1 MFMPAADVT
10 KKVEKNAPKAFPAFY
25 VKVWKAMDRIP
36 RGKVTTYKE
45 LARAIGNPNASRA
58 IGNACNKNPNAPHT
72 PCHRVIASNGSLG
85 GYAFGLR
92 KKVQL
97 LKSEGVEM
105 VDNKIDLERFGFS
118 FAKN

>member
-1 MFMPAADVT
+1 MPAT
-10 KKVEKNAPKAFPAFY
+10 HPSQKAVFPAFY
-25 VKVWKAMDRIP
+25 VKVWDAMERIP

-72 PCHRVIASNGSLG
+72 PCHRVVASDGSLG

-92 KKVQL
+92 KKVRL
-97 LKSEGVEM
+97 LESEGVQL
-105 VDNKIDLERFGFS
+105 VNNRIDLEKFGFT
-118 FAKN
+118 FPRR